1 MMMMMMIIIV
11 IIIIIIIAF
20 IIIIN
25 KLLSIWKF
33 LIFRWDRVYCFHTA
47 TTAGK
52 LLGKHFKLIL
62 TRI

>member
-1 MMMMMMIIIV
+1 MMMM

-25 KLLSIWKF
+25 KLLQIWKF
-33 LIFRWDRVYCFHTA
+33 LIFRCDRVYCFHTA